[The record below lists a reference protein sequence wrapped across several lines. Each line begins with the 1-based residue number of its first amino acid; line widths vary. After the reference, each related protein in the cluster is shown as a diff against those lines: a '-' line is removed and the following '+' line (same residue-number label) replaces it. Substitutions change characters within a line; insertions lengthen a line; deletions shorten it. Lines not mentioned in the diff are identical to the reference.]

1 MRLIDRYIC
10 REIISHAALGL
21 AVFTFVL
28 FIPQLVRLME
38 LMVRHSADAPS
49 VALLFACTLPG
60 VLTFTLPMSV
70 LVGVLIG
77 LGRMSADSEVIAL
90 HALGINQRRLLLP
103 VGALALGTAL
113 LTGAMTFWLVPASLR
128 TFRALEERLRSS
140 QASFEIQPRVF
151 DERFPKLVLYVQDVE
166 AAATRWRGIFL
177 AETGAE
183 NGSRVTLAEEA
194 IVIAD
199 REPGKIQLHLQSG
212 STHEYNLRE
221 PDRYSVTTFGQSD
234 IPITAGEFA
243 RAGAVRLTPPER
255 PLGQLITAA
264 GPEWRELRVELHRRL
279 AFPMASLAFAL
290 LAVPVGA
297 RPRRGGRAAGLI
309 LTLLL
314 ICGYYLL
321 FITGAGMARQGL
333 VSPGLGIWSA
343 NLIAALLGIFL
354 LPRMEQ
360 VGAEGVFTRWSEAI
374 AGWRHRLVL
383 SREAANALA
392 LSREA
397 ANVHSAAAEIPTPSP
412 DGPVRK
418 TPASASPPAKGG
430 AAHRS
435 GDGWPL
441 LMDLYI
447 LRRFFTFFFM
457 MLAGFLILFHSFTFF
472 ELLNDIARNRI
483 PFLVVFDYFRYLTP
497 LLIYQLLPLA
507 VLVAVIVTMSVL
519 AKNNELVAFKANGV
533 SLYRLAVPL
542 LGAGLVLASAMLLL
556 DDTYLPYTNKRQDAL
571 RNQIKGR
578 PTQTFFQPRRQWI
591 FGEGT
596 RLYNYEL
603 FDPENRLFGGLN
615 VFELDPE
622 TFQMRRRVYAAR
634 ATWNDALKTWN
645 LEDGWA
651 RDFEGSN
658 IKQFVPFRQTQL
670 SELTEPPAYFFREV
684 RPYHQMNLRE
694 LGQYIGDLQQAGFDV
709 ARISV
714 QWHKKLA
721 YPLMAPIIVL
731 LGIPFAAVFRAR
743 STMGGVALSV
753 AIGIGYWAV
762 SALFEAMGSVGQL
775 PPFLAAW
782 SPDTIFA
789 FLGIYFFLK
798 MPT

>member
-1 MRLIDRYIC
+1 MRIIDRYIS
-10 REIISHAALGL
+10 REIISHGALGL

-38 LMVRHSADAPS
+38 LIVRHSADFPS
-49 VALLFACTLPG
+49 VALLFLCTLPG
-60 VLTFTLPMSV
+60 VLTFTIPMSV

-77 LGRMSADSEVIAL
+77 LGRLSADSEVIAL
-90 HALGINQRRLLLP
+90 HSLGINQRRLLLP
-103 VGALALGTAL
+103 VGGLALGAAL
-113 LTGAMTFWLVPASLR
+113 LTAAMTFWLVPASLR
-128 TFRALEERLRSS
+128 TFHALEERLRST

-177 AETGAE
+177 AETGTE
-183 NGSRVTLAEEA
+183 NGSRVTLAEDA

-199 REPGKIQLHLQSG
+199 REQGKIQLHLQTG

-234 IPITAGEFA
+234 IPVTFGEFA
-243 RAGAVRLTPPER
+243 RAAVQLTPPER
-255 PLGQLITAA
+255 PLGDLIAA
-264 GPEWRELRVELHRRL
+264 EGPDWRELRVELHRRM
-279 AFPMASLAFAL
+279 AFPVASLVFAL

-314 ICGYYLL
+314 ISGYYLV
-321 FITGAGMARQGL
+321 FIGGAGMARQG
-333 VSPGLGIWSA
+333 VVPPWLGIWGA
-343 NLIAALLGIFL
+343 NILAALLGVFL

-360 VGAEGVFTRWSEAI
+360 VGAEGVLTRWSEAI
-374 AGWRHRLVL
+374 ADWRHR
-383 SREAANALA
+383 RMHA
-392 LSREA
+392 RT
-397 ANVHSAAAEIPTPSP
+397 AAADIHLPAS
-412 DGPVRK
+412 DGPARK
-418 TPASASPPAKGG
+418 ATAVPRGTSRAVK
-430 AAHRS
+430 RS
-435 GDGWPL
+435 GNGWPL

-447 LRRFFTFFFM
+447 LRRFFTFFFL

-472 ELLNDIARNRI
+472 ELLNDIAKNRI
-483 PFLVVFDYFRYLTP
+483 PFLVVFDYFRFLTP
-497 LLIYQLLPLA
+497 LLVYQLLPLA
-507 VLVAVIVTMSVL
+507 VLMAVIVTMSVL
-519 AKNNELVAFKANGV
+519 VKNNELVAFKASGV
-533 SLYRLAVPL
+533 SLYRLSVPL
-542 LGAGLVLASAMLLL
+542 LVAGLLLAAAMMLF

-578 PTQTFFQPRRQWI
+578 PARTFFQPRRQWI
-591 FGEGT
+591 FGEGL
-596 RLYNYEL
+596 RLYNYDF
-603 FDPENRLFGGLN
+603 FDPESRLFGGLS
-615 VFELDPE
+615 VFELDPAN
-622 TFQMRRRVYAAR
+622 FQMRRRVFAAR
-634 ATWNDALKTWN
+634 ATWNDAQKTWN
-645 LEDGWA
+645 LEDGWV
-651 RDFEGSN
+651 RDFDGST
-658 IKQFVPFRQTQL
+658 IKQFVPYRKIRL

-694 LGQYIGDLQQAGFDV
+694 LGQYISDLQQAGFDV

-753 AIGIGYWAV
+753 AIGIAYWAV

>member
-38 LMVRHSADAPS
+38 LVVRHSADAPS
-49 VALLFACTLPG
+49 VALLFLCTLPG

-103 VGALALGTAL
+103 VGALAMGATL
-113 LTGAMTFWLVPASLR
+113 LTAAMTFWLVPASLR
-128 TFRALEERLRSS
+128 TFRSLEERLRSS

-151 DERFPKLVLYVQDVE
+151 DERFPRLVLYVQDVE

-177 AETGAE
+177 AETGTE

-199 REPGKIQLHLQSG
+199 REQGKVQLHLQSG
-212 STHEYNLRE
+212 STHEYNLLE
-221 PDRYSVTTFGQSD
+221 PDRYSVSTFGESD
-234 IPITAGEFA
+234 IPVTFGEFA
-243 RAGAVRLTPPER
+243 RAGVVRQTPAEKSFAD
-255 PLGQLITAA
+255 LLAA
-264 GPEWRELRVELHRRL
+264 RGPDWREMRVELHRRL
-279 AFPMASLAFAL
+279 AFPAASLMFAL

-314 ICGYYLL
+314 ICGYYLI

-333 VSPGLGIWSA
+333 IWPSLGIWSA
-343 NLIAALLGIFL
+343 NLLAALMGIFL

-360 VGAEGVFTRWSEAI
+360 VGAEGVLTRWSESI
-374 AGWRHRLVL
+374 ATWRHK
-383 SREAANALA
+383 LA

-397 ANVHSAAAEIPTPSP
+397 ANARSAAAQVHTSIPN
-412 DGPVRK
+412 GPARK
-418 TPASASPPAKGG
+418 ESATALSLPECRACNRAG
-430 AAHRS
+430 S
-435 GDGWPL
+435 GWAL

-447 LRRFFTFFFM
+447 LRRFFTFLLL

-472 ELLNDIARNRI
+472 ELLNDIAKNQI
-483 PFLVVFDYFRYLTP
+483 PFLVVFEYFWYLTP

-519 AKNNELVAFKANGV
+519 AKRNELVAFKASGV

-542 LGAGLVLASAMLLL
+542 LGAGLALAGAMMLF
-556 DDTYLPYTNKRQDAL
+556 DNTYLPNANKRQDAL

-578 PTQTFFQPRRQWI
+578 PAQTFFQPRRQWI
-591 FGEGT
+591 FGQGM
-596 RLYNYEL
+596 RLYNYGL
-603 FDPENRLFGGLN
+603 FDPESRLFGALN
-615 VFELDPE
+615 VFELNPE
-622 TFQMRRRVYAAR
+622 NFQMRRRVYAAR
-634 ATWNDALKTWN
+634 ATWNDTAKTWN
-645 LEDGWA
+645 LEDGWV
-651 RDFEGSN
+651 RDFDGST
-658 IKQFVPFRQTQL
+658 IKQFVPFQQTQL

-694 LGQYIGDLQQAGFDV
+694 LGGYIADLQLAGFDV

>member
-38 LMVRHSADAPS
+38 LLVRHSADAPS
-49 VALLFACTLPG
+49 VALLFLCTLPG

-103 VGALALGTAL
+103 VGALALGATL
-113 LTGAMTFWLVPASLR
+113 LTGAMTFWLTPASLR
-128 TFRALEERLRSS
+128 TFRSLEQRLRSS

-177 AETGAE
+177 AETGTE

-199 REPGKIQLHLQSG
+199 REQGKIQLHLQSG

-221 PDRYSVTTFGQSD
+221 PDRYSVSTFGESD
-234 IPITAGEFA
+234 IPVTFGEFA
-243 RAGAVRLTPPER
+243 RTGAVRQTPAEKSFAD
-255 PLGQLITAA
+255 LLAA
-264 GPEWRELRVELHRRL
+264 QGPDWREMRVELHRRL
-279 AFPMASLAFAL
+279 AFPAASLMFAL

-314 ICGYYLL
+314 ICGYYLV
-321 FITGAGMARQGL
+321 FITGAGMARQG
-333 VSPGLGIWSA
+333 VISPWLGIWSA

-360 VGAEGVFTRWSEAI
+360 VGAEGVLTRWSEAI
-374 AGWRHRLVL
+374 ATWRHTRHVDSPPVAPTSDGPDSKSLP
-383 SREAANALA
+383 AA
-392 LSREA
+392 
-397 ANVHSAAAEIPTPSP
+397 PTP
-412 DGPVRK
+412 V
-418 TPASASPPAKGG
+418 KGR
-430 AAHRS
+430 AVERS
-435 GDGWPL
+435 GNGWPL
-441 LMDLYI
+441 LLDLYI
-447 LRRFFTFFFM
+447 LRRFFTFFFL

-472 ELLNDIARNRI
+472 ELLNDIAKNQI
-483 PFLVVFDYFRYLTP
+483 PFLVVLDYFWYLTP
-497 LLIYQLLPLA
+497 LLVYQLLPLA

-519 AKNNELVAFKANGV
+519 AKSNELVAFKASGV

-542 LGAGLVLASAMLLL
+542 LGAGLALAGAMMLF
-556 DDTYLPYTNKRQDAL
+556 DNTYLPNANKRQDAL

-578 PTQTFFQPRRQWI
+578 PAQTFFQPRRQWI
-591 FGEGT
+591 FGQGM
-596 RLYNYEL
+596 RLYNYGL
-603 FDPENRLFGGLN
+603 FDPENRLFGALN
-615 VFELDPE
+615 VFELNPE
-622 TFQMRRRVYAAR
+622 NFQMRRRVYAAR
-634 ATWNDALKTWN
+634 ATWNDSLKTWN
-645 LEDGWA
+645 LEDGWV
-651 RDFEGSN
+651 RDFDGAA
-658 IKQFVPFRQTQL
+658 IKNFVPFRQINL

-694 LGQYIGDLQQAGFDV
+694 LGQYISDLQQAGFDV

-743 STMGGVALSV
+743 TTMGGVALSV
-753 AIGIGYWAV
+753 ATGIGYWAV

>member
-38 LMVRHSADAPS
+38 LVVRHSADAPS
-49 VALLFACTLPG
+49 VALLFLCTLPG

-90 HALGINQRRLLLP
+90 HALGINQRRLLVP
-103 VGALALGTAL
+103 VGALALGATL
-113 LTGAMTFWLVPASLR
+113 LTAAMTFWLTPAALR
-128 TFRALEERLRSS
+128 TFRSLEERLRST

-177 AETGAE
+177 AETGTE

-199 REPGKIQLHLQSG
+199 REQGKIQLHLQSG

-221 PDRYSVTTFGQSD
+221 PDRYSVSTFGESD
-234 IPITAGEFA
+234 IPVNFGDFA
-243 RAGAVRLTPPER
+243 RAGAVRLTPPEMSVR
-255 PLGQLITAA
+255 DLIAA
-264 GPEWRELRVELHRRL
+264 RGPDWREMRVELHRRL
-279 AFPMASLAFAL
+279 AFPAASLMFAL

-314 ICGYYLL
+314 ICGYYLV
-321 FITGAGMARQGL
+321 FITGAGMARQGA
-333 VSPGLGIWSA
+333 VSPWLGIWSA
-343 NLIAALLGIFL
+343 NLLAALLGVFL

-360 VGAEGVFTRWSEAI
+360 VGAEGVLTRWSEAI
-374 AGWRHRLVL
+374 ATWRHARPSVTQQ
-383 SREAANALA
+383 AA
-392 LSREA
+392 
-397 ANVHSAAAEIPTPSP
+397 PTS
-412 DGPVRK
+412 DGP
-418 TPASASPPAKGG
+418 ASKSPPTAPPPAKRRSVK
-430 AAHRS
+430 RS
-435 GDGWPL
+435 GNGWPL

-447 LRRFFTFFFM
+447 LRRFFIFFSL
-457 MLAGFLILFHSFTFF
+457 MLAGFLLLFHSFTFF
-472 ELLNDIARNRI
+472 ELLNDIAKNQI
-483 PFLVVFDYFRYLTP
+483 PFLVVFEYFWYLTP

-519 AKNNELVAFKANGV
+519 AKSNELVAFKASGV

-542 LGAGLVLASAMLLL
+542 LGAGLALAGAMMLF
-556 DDTYLPYTNKRQDAL
+556 DNTYLPNANKRQDAL

-578 PTQTFFQPRRQWI
+578 PAQTFFQPRRQWI
-591 FGEGT
+591 FGQGM
-596 RLYNYEL
+596 RLYNYGL
-603 FDPENRLFGGLN
+603 FDPENRLFGALN
-615 VFELDPE
+615 VFELNPE

-634 ATWNDALKTWN
+634 ATWNDSLKTWN
-645 LEDGWA
+645 LEDGWV
-651 RDFEGSN
+651 RDFDGAA
-658 IKQFVPFRQTQL
+658 IKQFVPFRQIQL

-753 AIGIGYWAV
+753 AVGIGYWAV

>member
-1 MRLIDRYIC
+1 MRIIDRYIC

-38 LMVRHSADAPS
+38 LVVRHAADAPS
-49 VALLFACTLPG
+49 VALLFLCTLPG

-70 LVGVLIG
+70 LLGVLIG

-90 HALGINQRRLLLP
+90 HSLGINQRRLLLP
-103 VGALALGTAL
+103 VGALALGAAL
-113 LTGAMTFWLVPASLR
+113 LTAAMTFWLVPASLR
-128 TFRALEERLRSS
+128 TFRALEQRLRST

-151 DERFPKLVLYVQDVE
+151 DERFPKLVLYVQDVQ

-177 AETGAE
+177 AETGTE
-183 NGSRVTLAEEA
+183 NRSRVTLAEEA

-199 REPGKIQLHLQSG
+199 REQGKIQLHLQSG
-212 STHEYNLRE
+212 STHEYNPRE
-221 PDRYSVTTFGQSD
+221 PDRYSVTTFGQTD
-234 IPITAGEFA
+234 IPITFGEFA

-255 PLGQLITAA
+255 PLGDLIAA
-264 GPEWRELRVELHRRL
+264 QGPDWRELRVELHRRL
-279 AFPMASLAFAL
+279 AFPMASLVFAL

-314 ICGYYLL
+314 ICGYYLV
-321 FITGAGMARQGL
+321 FITGAGMARRGL
-333 VSPGLGIWSA
+333 VSPWLGIWSA
-343 NLIAALLGIFL
+343 NLLAALLGIFL

-360 VGAEGVFTRWSEAI
+360 VGAESVLTRWSEAI
-374 AGWRHRLVL
+374 ADWRHK
-383 SREAANALA
+383 LA

-397 ANVHSAAAEIPTPSP
+397 ANVSSAARAAAEQAPTP
-412 DGPVRK
+412 GPGVPAEK
-418 TPASASPPAKGG
+418 ASAVAPPPARSR
-430 AAHRS
+430 AVPRS
-435 GDGWPL
+435 GNGWPL

-447 LRRFFTFFFM
+447 LRRFFTFFLL
-457 MLAGFLILFHSFTFF
+457 MLAGFLIFFHSFTFF
-472 ELLNDIARNRI
+472 ELLNDIAKNRI
-483 PFLVVFDYFRYLTP
+483 PFLVVFNYFWFLTP
-497 LLIYQLLPLA
+497 LLVYQLLPLA
-507 VLVAVIVTMSVL
+507 VLVAVIVTMSLL
-519 AKNNELVAFKANGV
+519 AKNNELVAFKASGV

-542 LGAGLVLASAMLLL
+542 LGAGLVLAGAMMLF
-556 DDTYLPYTNKRQDAL
+556 DNNYLPSANKKQDAL

-578 PTQTFFQPRRQWI
+578 PAQTFFQPRRQWI
-591 FGEGT
+591 FGQGM
-596 RLYNYEL
+596 RLYNYAL
-603 FDPENRLFGGLN
+603 FEPESRLFGGLN
-615 VFELDPE
+615 VFELDPKN
-622 TFQMRRRVYAAR
+622 FQMRRRVYAAR
-634 ATWNDALKTWN
+634 ATWNDAVKTWN
-645 LEDGWA
+645 LEDGWV
-651 RDFEGSN
+651 RDFEGAT
-658 IKQFVPFRQTQL
+658 IKQFVPFHQTRL

-694 LGQYIGDLQQAGFDV
+694 LGQYISDLQQAGFDV